1 MNWPAGQFKGLWAGL
16 LANHPPEAH
25 RAGTD
30 TQSSTNDAC
39 FPRTLCVLHSPP
51 SHPSVSNTEYS
62 KANMRALGHPKYP
75 FPGSKEPLVLP
86 PDVCEHSVAWILF
99 SSHYKDPTIAPTY
112 VLPSIVYCFLTSES
126 AQPRCLLF
134 GADGQLSTKPF
145 LPSPARA
152 SKPWMEAGLGPSDYR
167 AQEDS
172 VKGLVLERC
181 SDLTAK
187 HNLLCRDNLSLQ
199 TPLPSPGL
207 TGSWDCW
214 SRGSWF
220 VKGSLPF
227 QIAFQEARNCN
238 L

>member
-134 GADGQLSTKPF
+134 AADGQLSTKPF

-152 SKPWMEAGLGPSDYR
+152 SKPWMEAGLGPSMTT
-167 AQEDS
+167 EL
-172 VKGLVLERC
+172 KK
-181 SDLTAK
+181 T
-187 HNLLCRDNLSLQ
+187 LLKV
-199 TPLPSPGL
+199 
-207 TGSWDCW
+207 
-214 SRGSWF
+214 WF
-220 VKGSLPF
+220 SK
-227 QIAFQEARNCN
+227 
-238 L
+238 